1 MKPIETID
9 PASFAPYGTVLEFTG
24 ADDRFEI
31 LVTEPDSPWRLAV
44 FRSCLRSCAEM
55 ECHPASL
62 ESFEPMRGTGVLLVA
77 AHDTPEDWHAFLLD
91 RPVCLHKGVWHA
103 LLTLTEETVVKIA
116 ENLDVT
122 SELRPVTPPVRI
134 GAANNESFN

>member
-9 PASFAPYGTVLEFTG
+9 PARFAPYGTVLEFTG

-44 FRSCLRSCAEM
+44 FRSCLRECAEM
-55 ECHPASL
+55 ECHPASM
-62 ESFEPMRGTGVLLVA
+62 ESFEPMRGVGVLLVA
-77 AHDTPEDWHAFLLD
+77 EHDTPEDWHAFLLD

-103 LLTLTEETVVKIA
+103 LLTLSDETVVKIA
-116 ENLDVT
+116 ENLEVT
-122 SELRPVTPPVRI
+122 SELRPVTPPITVCA
-134 GAANNESFN
+134 GASI